1 MTNHGDDCYFFY
13 YSNCAKGDSCPFRH
27 CEAAMG
33 SEVVCSLWQES
44 RCFRQVCKFRHMEIK
59 KNRKEIACYWENQPA
74 GCQKP
79 HCAFHHEKPR
89 FIDGQYV
96 PPNKSSALKEEEES
110 HEDSLPPVPIP
121 SPANPQL
128 RGVIKA
134 ETQENVPS
142 PTHPPVVINPADD
155 EDEDEDDQ
163 LSEGEDSR
171 SGSDGSRVVS
181 PRKMAVGSSSDDSLD
196 FGVRTLEEIR
206 LRKALKASMRRAG
219 YPVPSQG
226 SDQRNNGASGEKE
239 NMRSFIRPSLV
250 TAKDDT
256 VVFGEKTGRRNVA
269 DRLGKR
275 VVKEVPAG
283 GDLPMKRCL
292 AERLGRKMDEGEMD
306 LPPQKALK
314 PVRDR
319 LGLPVEP
326 TTASESAER
335 NSESTAPEVIRIKTL
350 EEIRQEKLAK
360 SQGQA
365 PGDNPLPSTPDT
377 TSTTKAPKRGTTG
390 KPAASLHVKTFSEI
404 LHAKRKLE
412 EDQQQGPSLRK
423 AKQAAMEAAPG
434 YSQAQGPT
442 ETAMPSRVAPPGGGV
457 KVKTLE
463 EIRREKAAKMQARG
477 QEASNGKSPGS
488 ASGEGGTKKPLV
500 LRINKAASPAASTTT
515 QKTSEVTEKTEKQTE
530 PASVATEASPAN
542 GRSDAVS
549 GDSVKVKTFEEIMR
563 EKRLRRQQLQE
574 EQASSTS
581 QPEGSAEA
589 DSFPKQATGPAL
601 QREKRARVS
610 PPAASSPP
618 SITLEAPAQ
627 ALKTPLRQRITL
639 KPKAASLVSC
649 ATASPQQGSPL
660 RQAEADSPSLSPRS
674 SSAAPGKRK
683 RGFLGGSSPP
693 KQAALAAAV
702 ASPGPSVKGSPVE
715 KAQDGAQKMCPG
727 QATEA
732 KVRPKL
738 NVRPSVMKLA
748 AQVKPGQKRTSA
760 RSAVA
765 AVKPLNSTYAVQ
777 EEPLQEL
784 PCKRREVSSTSS
796 SVKDQMSSVVS
807 RRPPTIPGPGLS
819 SSPLREEFQAVPVN
833 QHSPAITIAAP
844 ETCIVPQSPVVNT
857 PIQPKPRRPSVA
869 MSRSTASAPSAN
881 CSTSAMDE
889 FDELMNEFTDDRL
902 EDDLELDPGKG
913 EDDYLL
919 ELSEMIDS

>member
-1 MTNHGDDCYFFY
+1 
-13 YSNCAKGDSCPFRH
+13 
-27 CEAAMG
+27 
-33 SEVVCSLWQES
+33 
-44 RCFRQVCKFRHMEIK
+44 
-59 KNRKEIACYWENQPA
+59 
-74 GCQKP
+74 
-79 HCAFHHEKPR
+79 
-89 FIDGQYV
+89 
-96 PPNKSSALKEEEES
+96 
-110 HEDSLPPVPIP
+110 
-121 SPANPQL
+121 
-128 RGVIKA
+128 
-134 ETQENVPS
+134 
-142 PTHPPVVINPADD
+142 
-155 EDEDEDDQ
+155 
-163 LSEGEDSR
+163 
-171 SGSDGSRVVS
+171 
-181 PRKMAVGSSSDDSLD
+181 
-196 FGVRTLEEIR
+196 
-206 LRKALKASMRRAG
+206 MRRAG
-219 YPVPSQG
+219 YPVPGQG

-239 NMRSFIRPSLV
+239 NMRSFIRPSLF

-256 VVFGEKTGRRNVA
+256 VVFGEETVRRNVA

-275 VVKEVPAG
+275 ITVNEVPAG

-292 AERLGRKMDEGEMD
+292 AERLGRKMDEGETD

-326 TTASESAER
+326 TTASESAES
-335 NSESTAPEVIRIKTL
+335 NSKNTAPEIIRIKTL
-350 EEIRQEKLAK
+350 EEIRGEKLAK

-365 PGDNPLPSTPDT
+365 LGDHPLPSTPDT
-377 TSTTKAPKRGTTG
+377 TSTSKAPKRGTTG
-390 KPAASLHVKTFSEI
+390 KPAVSLHVKTFSEI

-423 AKQAAMEAAPG
+423 AKQEVMEASPG
-434 YSQAQGPT
+434 NSQGPT
-442 ETAMPSRVAPPGGGV
+442 EPAMPSRGTPPGGGV
-457 KVKTLE
+457 MVKTLE

-477 QEASNGKSPGS
+477 QEVSNGKIPGS
-488 ASGEGGTKKPLV
+488 ASGEGGTKKPLG
-500 LRINKAASPAASTTT
+500 LRINKAASSAASTTT
-515 QKTSEVTEKTEKQTE
+515 QKTSEVTEKRES
-530 PASVATEASPAN
+530 SVATEASPAN

-601 QREKRARVS
+601 QREKRVCVS
-610 PPAASSPP
+610 TPAASSPP

-627 ALKTPLRQRITL
+627 APKAPVRQRITL
-639 KPKAASLVSC
+639 KPKAASPLPC
-649 ATASPQQGSPL
+649 ATSPQQGSPL

-674 SSAAPGKRK
+674 SSTAPGKRK
-683 RGFLGGSSPP
+683 RGSPGGASPP
-693 KQAALAAAV
+693 KQAAAAA
-702 ASPGPSVKGSPVE
+702 ASPGPSVKGLPVE
-715 KAQDGAQKMCPG
+715 KAQDGAQKKSPG

-796 SVKDQMSSVVS
+796 SVKVQISPVVS

-819 SSPLREEFQAVPVN
+819 SSPLREESQAVPVN
-833 QHSPAITIAAP
+833 QHSPAITTAAP
-844 ETCIVPQSPVVNT
+844 ETCIVPQ
-857 PIQPKPRRPSVA
+857 R
-869 MSRSTASAPSAN
+869 
-881 CSTSAMDE
+881 
-889 FDELMNEFTDDRL
+889 
-902 EDDLELDPGKG
+902 
-913 EDDYLL
+913 
-919 ELSEMIDS
+919 

>member
-463 EIRREKAAKMQARG
+463 EIRREKAAKMQAQG

-488 ASGEGGTKKPLV
+488 ASGEGGTKKALV

-765 AVKPLNSTYAVQ
+765 AVKPLNSTYAV
-777 EEPLQEL
+777 
-784 PCKRREVSSTSS
+784 SSTSS

>member
-89 FIDGQYV
+89 LIDGQYV
-96 PPNKSSALKEEEES
+96 PPNKSSVLKEEEEP

-181 PRKMAVGSSSDDSLD
+181 PRKMAVGSTSDDSLD

-219 YPVPSQG
+219 YPVPGQG

-239 NMRSFIRPSLV
+239 NMRSFIRPSLF

-256 VVFGEKTGRRNVA
+256 VVFGEETVRRNVA

-275 VVKEVPAG
+275 IIVKEVPAG

-326 TTASESAER
+326 TSASESAEN
-335 NSESTAPEVIRIKTL
+335 NSENTAPEIIRIKTL
-350 EEIRQEKLAK
+350 EEIRGEKLAK

-365 PGDNPLPSTPDT
+365 LGDHPLPSTPDT
-377 TSTTKAPKRGTTG
+377 TSTSKAPKRGTTG
-390 KPAASLHVKTFSEI
+390 KPAVSLHVKTFSEI

-412 EDQQQGPSLRK
+412 QDQQQGPSLRK
-423 AKQAAMEAAPG
+423 AMQEAMEASPG
-434 YSQAQGPT
+434 NSQAQGPT
-442 ETAMPSRVAPPGGGV
+442 EPAMPSRGAPPGGGV

-477 QEASNGKSPGS
+477 QEASNRKIPGS
-488 ASGEGGTKKPLV
+488 ASGEGGTKKPLG
-500 LRINKAASPAASTTT
+500 LRINKAASSAASTTT
-515 QKTSEVTEKTEKQTE
+515 QKTSEVTEKRES
-530 PASVATEASPAN
+530 SVATEASPAN

-574 EQASSTS
+574 EQASSPS

-589 DSFPKQATGPAL
+589 DSFPKQATGPAH
-601 QREKRARVS
+601 QREKRVCVS
-610 PPAASSPP
+610 TPAASSPP
-618 SITLEAPAQ
+618 SITLEAHAQ
-627 ALKTPLRQRITL
+627 APKAPVRQRITL
-639 KPKAASLVSC
+639 KPKVASPLPC
-649 ATASPQQGSPL
+649 ATSPNQGSPL

-674 SSAAPGKRK
+674 SSTAPGKRK
-683 RGFLGGSSPP
+683 RGSPGGASPP
-693 KQAALAAAV
+693 KQAAAAA

-715 KAQDGAQKMCPG
+715 KAQDGAQKKSPG

-796 SVKDQMSSVVS
+796 SVKVQISPVVS

-833 QHSPAITIAAP
+833 QHSPAITTAAP
-844 ETCIVPQSPVVNT
+844 ETCIVPQSSVVNT

-869 MSRSTASAPSAN
+869 MSRSAATAPSASS
-881 CSTSAMDE
+881 STSAMDE

-902 EDDLELDPGKG
+902 DDDLELDPGKG

>member
-256 VVFGEKTGRRNVA
+256 VVFGEETGRRNVA

-306 LPPQKALK
+306 LPPQK
-314 PVRDR
+314 
-319 LGLPVEP
+319 
-326 TTASESAER
+326 AER

-807 RRPPTIPGPGLS
+807 RRPPTILGPGLS

>member
-79 HCAFHHEKPR
+79 HCAFHHEKSR
-89 FIDGQYV
+89 LIDGQYV
-96 PPNKSSALKEEEES
+96 PPNKSSALKEEEEP

-181 PRKMAVGSSSDDSLD
+181 PRKMAVGSTSDDSLD

-219 YPVPSQG
+219 YPVPGQG

-239 NMRSFIRPSLV
+239 NMRSFIRPSLF

-256 VVFGEKTGRRNVA
+256 VVFGEETVRRNVA

-275 VVKEVPAG
+275 TVKEVPAG

-292 AERLGRKMDEGEMD
+292 AERLGRKMDEGETD
-306 LPPQKALK
+306 LPPQKA
-314 PVRDR
+314 
-319 LGLPVEP
+319 
-326 TTASESAER
+326 ES
-335 NSESTAPEVIRIKTL
+335 NSKNTAPEIIRIKTL
-350 EEIRQEKLAK
+350 EEIRGEKLAK

-365 PGDNPLPSTPDT
+365 LGDHPLPSTPDT
-377 TSTTKAPKRGTTG
+377 TSTSKAPKRGTTG
-390 KPAASLHVKTFSEI
+390 KPAVSLHVKTFSEI

-423 AKQAAMEAAPG
+423 AKQEAMEASPG
-434 YSQAQGPT
+434 NSQAQGPT
-442 ETAMPSRVAPPGGGV
+442 EPAMPSRGTPPGGGV

-477 QEASNGKSPGS
+477 QVSNGKIPGS
-488 ASGEGGTKKPLV
+488 ASGEGGTKKPLG
-500 LRINKAASPAASTTT
+500 LRINKAASSAASTTT
-515 QKTSEVTEKTEKQTE
+515 QKTSEVTEKRES
-530 PASVATEASPAN
+530 SVATEASPAN

-601 QREKRARVS
+601 QREKRVCVS
-610 PPAASSPP
+610 TPAASSPP

-627 ALKTPLRQRITL
+627 APKAPVRQRITL
-639 KPKAASLVSC
+639 KPNAASPLPC
-649 ATASPQQGSPL
+649 ATSPQQGSPL
-660 RQAEADSPSLSPRS
+660 RQAEADAPSLSPRS
-674 SSAAPGKRK
+674 SSTAPGKRK
-683 RGFLGGSSPP
+683 RGSPGGASPP
-693 KQAALAAAV
+693 KQAAAAA

-715 KAQDGAQKMCPG
+715 KAQDGAQKKSPG

-796 SVKDQMSSVVS
+796 SVKAQISPVVS

-844 ETCIVPQSPVVNT
+844 ETCIVPQSSVVNT

-869 MSRSTASAPSAN
+869 MSRSAATAPSASS
-881 CSTSAMDE
+881 STSAMDE

-902 EDDLELDPGKG
+902 DDDLELDPGKG